1 MRIVTQ
7 VSDVAQGPLVSVN
20 LSFFFYQD
28 EYHNSLCE
36 VCLFCCSLCCR
47 ILEFESQTNSRQG
60 VDVELWDVSGD
71 PK

>member
-7 VSDVAQGPLVSVN
+7 VNDVAHGPLVSVN

-36 VCLFCCSLCCR
+36 VCLFAVHCVAESLNLNPR
-47 ILEFESQTNSRQG
+47 PTADREWMWNYG
-60 VDVELWDVSGD
+60 M
-71 PK
+71 